1 MKSGM
6 LIAFIA
12 GSLNLPAPAAAEEPR
27 GHLVSVRWLE
37 QNLAR
42 NDLLVLDASPAQVHA
57 ARHIPGAVN
66 VDVFSYGAQ
75 DLSTSEMERRLQ
87 AWGIRADRKIVLYD
101 QGGTYMAPRLFFD
114 LYYYGVP
121 PQNLYILDGGLAKWQ
136 ELGGAVTKETTA
148 TAPGDFRIPAIRE
161 DARVRLPAFLV
172 ASGEPKQHALIEA
185 LEPSHHF
192 GEAKFFD
199 RAGHV
204 PNAVMMPTTDFFNA
218 DKTFKSPAELQRM
231 LTYLGIRSEQQILS
245 YCGGGL
251 AAAVPFFAL
260 KFVLNYPDV
269 RLYKES
275 QLEWLRDD
283 RGLPLW
289 TYDAP
294 YLKRDMNWLNSWSNR
309 MTRTFGVSKLSVID
323 VRPSEAYRLG
333 HVPYAVN
340 VPNEV
345 FRKHLQEP
353 QAMAEV
359 LGAAGVNPNEEA
371 VIVSDSALSPRSAL
385 AFLMLERL
393 GQKKV
398 SVLMGSVDEW
408 GLSGL
413 PLTKDATADAKK
425 APPEPPAR
433 PTIYRA
439 SLRPDLLLRD
449 AAATKGAFPRVYV
462 ASGTG
467 LPTRTPDGKVVHVPY
482 TELLNADGTPKAA
495 KDIWNILV
503 KAGVPRYAEIVCIAD
518 DPGQAAV
525 NYFVFKLMGYPD
537 VKVLAP

>member
-1 MKSGM
+1 
-6 LIAFIA
+6 
-12 GSLNLPAPAAAEEPR
+12 
-27 GHLVSVRWLE
+27 
-37 QNLAR
+37 
-42 NDLLVLDASPAQVHA
+42 
-57 ARHIPGAVN
+57 VN

-75 DLSTSEMERRLQ
+75 DLPAGEMERRMQ
-87 AWGIRADRKIVLYD
+87 AWGISAGKKIVLYD
-101 QGGTYMAPRLFFD
+101 QGGTFMASRLFFD

-121 PQNLYILDGGLAKWQ
+121 AQNLHILDGGLAKWQ
-136 ELGGAVTKETTA
+136 ELGRAVTKEPTVPPAGT
-148 TAPGDFRIPAIRE
+148 FRVSAIKE

-172 ASGEPKQHALIEA
+172 ASGDPKQHALIEA

-204 PNAVMMPTTDFFNA
+204 PNAIMMPTADFYNA
-218 DKTFKSPAELQRM
+218 DKTFKSAAELQRM
-231 LTYLGIRSEQQILS
+231 LTFFGIRPEQQIHT
-245 YCGGGL
+245 YCGGGV
-251 AAAVPFFAL
+251 AASVPFFAL
-260 KFVLNYPDV
+260 KFVLKYPDV

-289 TYDAP
+289 TYGAP

-309 MTRTFGVSKLSVID
+309 MTRQFGVSKLSVID
-323 VRPSEAYRLG
+323 VRSADAYRLG
-333 HVPYAVN
+333 HVPFSVN
-340 VPNEV
+340 VPTEA
-345 FRKHLQEP
+345 FRKHLQDP
-353 QAMAEV
+353 QGMAEV

-371 VIVSDSALSPRSAL
+371 VIVSDSALNPRSAL

-413 PLTKDATADAKK
+413 PLTKEAAADATKS
-425 APPEPPAR
+425 PPETPAR
-433 PTIYRA
+433 PTNYRA
-439 SLRPDLLLRD
+439 SLRPDLMIRD
-449 AAATKGAFPRVYV
+449 PATTKGAFPKVYV
-462 ASGTG
+462 AAGKN
-467 LPTRTPDGKVVHVPY
+467 LPARVPDGKVVHVPY

-495 KDIWNILV
+495 KDIWNVLV

-518 DPGQAAV
+518 DPGEAAV
-525 NYFVFKLMGYPD
+525 NYFVLKLMGYPD
-537 VKVLAP
+537 VRVLVP